1 MHDTAERGGIGNAFP
16 DRVSLGHAKPDSDE
30 LTDPVAFADLASVVR
45 SAQRTLGHGR
55 MGTGCGNASLP
66 FVRSWR
72 HVGGTVDTARSRQH
86 RGFVR

>member
-1 MHDTAERGGIGNAFP
+1 MYDPAECGDIADALP
-16 DRVSLGHAKPDSDE
+16 DRVSDGQGDSVADE